1 MKGKLNKNER
11 GWFVTYVHYDFPP
24 LEYKEKI
31 LSLPLH
37 PKDVKTCND
46 YGDYSI
52 GWEDKEVEFEIIKE
66 YIDSNS
72 NQVQSYAKL
81 K

>member
-11 GWFVTYVHYDFPP
+11 GWFVNYIHYDFPP
-24 LEYKEKI
+24 LEYKEKK

-46 YGDYSI
+46 YGDYSVDWD
-52 GWEDKEVEFEIIKE
+52 GKEVEFEIIKE
-66 YIDSNS
+66 YIDSHT
-72 NQVQSYAKL
+72 NQVQTYAKL
-81 K
+81 N